1 MKMLTERVDDLPLLI
16 EEFGK
21 SQLPEYLSQYF
32 PDHGNWTGLSG
43 EKVTVGFLTYILS
56 RGDHRLSWV
65 EDWAS
70 GHLYC
75 LRHCLGSPE
84 MTSKDFTDD
93 RLGALLDKYSDEA
106 QWDAFEAAHNRGL
119 IQVYDLSTVSE
130 PIRLD
135 AMIAQSFRPPGEE
148 FKLGYAKQHR
158 ADLPQLKLMLA
169 TLDPL
174 VMPLVSAIAP
184 GNETDDVLYVPVIK
198 KVIANLGNTGQLF
211 VADAKLG
218 SLSNRAYVQSQGQ
231 YYLCPLGKKQCTP
244 AQLQEYLKDKPAQL
258 SQVFNEKGGQK
269 QLQAQAF
276 EAWEQMYCQEY
287 DISWAE
293 RRIVVHSTS
302 WAEQQQKSLD
312 QRLDKAKEALGSLLE
327 RKQGKKALSSKAEIQ
342 AKAEQII
349 EKQRL
354 KGLIQVQPEEHV
366 ELIPVRKYGK
376 QPAGFKEQRHF
387 SLHVHIREQELA
399 QYRQNLGWRV
409 YACNAP
415 IERLS
420 TTQAVICY
428 RQEYRIEHKFNELLN
443 KVTALMPI
451 FLKKPKRVKALM
463 RLLLLALKFVSLI
476 QHQARKELKATGQ
489 YIKELY
495 PGNPGRKTDQ
505 PTTKMLLEAFQNIT
519 LVVMPMQNETVVKIS
534 ELKPVQLQILKILKI
549 SPEIYLGL
557 EQIPFSQFDLGE
569 T

>member
-16 EEFGK
+16 EEFSK

-56 RGDHRLSWV
+56 CGDHRLSWV
-65 EDWAS
+65 ENWAAD
-70 GHLYC
+70 HLYT

-84 MTSKDFTDD
+84 MTGKDFTDD

-106 QWDAFEAAHNRGL
+106 QWDAFESAHNRGL
-119 IQVYDLSTVSE
+119 IQVYSLDTASE

-135 AMIAQSFRPPGEE
+135 AMIAQSFRAPDED

-158 ADLPQLKLMLA
+158 ADLPQLKVMLA
-169 TLDPL
+169 TVDPL
-174 VMPLVSAIAP
+174 AMPLVSAIAP
-184 GNETDDVLYVPVIK
+184 GNETDDVLYVPVIE
-198 KVIANLGNTGQLF
+198 KVIANLGSSGQLF

-218 SLSNRAYVQSQGQ
+218 SLSNRAYVESQGQ
-231 YYLCPLGKKQCTP
+231 YYLCPLGKKQCSP
-244 AQLQEYLKDKPAQL
+244 AQLQAYLKDKPAEL
-258 SQVFNEKGGQK
+258 SKVFTDKGGQS

-276 EAWEQMYCQEY
+276 EVSEQMHFPEY
-287 DISWAE
+287 GISWTE
-293 RRIVVHSTS
+293 RRIVVHSTR
-302 WAEQQQKSLD
+302 WAEQQKASLD
-312 QRLDKAKEALGSLLE
+312 QRMDKAKEILGSLLE
-327 RKQGKKALSSKAEIQ
+327 RKQGKKVLSSKAEIQ
-342 AKAEQII
+342 AKAEQIMD
-349 EKQRL
+349 KQRV
-354 KGLIQVQPEEHV
+354 KGLIEIQLEEHV
-366 ELIPVRKYGK
+366 ERIPVRKYGNK
-376 QPAGFKEQRHF
+376 PAGFKEQRRF
-387 SLHVHIREQELA
+387 SLHVQDCKQALA

-415 IERLS
+415 MERLS

-443 KVTALMPI
+443 KVTALMPV
-451 FLKKPKRVKALM
+451 FLKKPNRVKALI

-476 QHQARKELKATGQ
+476 QHQARRELNATGQ

-519 LVVMPMQNETVVKIS
+519 LVVLPMQGQSIIKITD
-534 ELKPVQLQILKILKI
+534 LKPIQLQILELLKI
-549 SPEIYLGL
+549 PPDIYLSL